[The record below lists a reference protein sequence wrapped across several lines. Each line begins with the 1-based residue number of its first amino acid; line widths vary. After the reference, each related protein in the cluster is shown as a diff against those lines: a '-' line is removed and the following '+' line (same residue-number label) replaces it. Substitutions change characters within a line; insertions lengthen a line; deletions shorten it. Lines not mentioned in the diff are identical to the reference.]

1 MGIKSFARGAAYWAA
16 LGASSLALSAGAAL
30 ANEVTDPD
38 EPIVVVGE
46 RPELDSPRYVAPLI
60 ETPQTITVVSG
71 EIVEQQNLLGLRDIL
86 STLPGIT
93 FGAGEGGG
101 GYGDS
106 INLRGYSA
114 NNDISVDGVRDSA
127 QYTRTDP
134 FNLDQLELT
143 NGANSV
149 YGGAGSLGGSINL
162 VTKRPQGRDSTTITG
177 AIGTDEYVRLTVDSD
192 MLLGDSVGVRINAMA
207 HNNDVPGRDVET
219 YQRWGVAPSITLGLN
234 TNTRVTLAY
243 VHQEDDNIPQYG
255 VPYALGPYNNGALPG
270 APNSAYY
277 GYANVDTQ
285 EITADSLTAIVEHEF
300 NENIGVRNL
309 TRYQEVSQ
317 MVVVNPPQGTWCV
330 APGINPWTGAACATP
345 GMYQPS
351 GPRGGFRDSTNE
363 ILINQTDLTL
373 KFETGPVRHTM
384 VAGLVFSSETYH
396 LDSGN
401 VLRNPLGA
409 TPNPTLP
416 VMDISNPN
424 NTYTGP
430 INFIRTAFTDSEV
443 SNRAFYVFERAEIG
457 EHWEIN
463 GGIRF
468 ESTEG
473 QAFTGAIATPY
484 PAPPAAPVVTL
495 SGPFENDADLFS
507 YRIGLVY
514 QPIETL
520 SFYLAHGNS
529 ETPSQATVNGACNAT
544 NCNVDPEE
552 AETYEIGAKWDALGG
567 RLSLTAAAFSNQRSS
582 FRIAS
587 GEPGVPEQVLD
598 GASRV
603 DGLAL
608 GASGLITDNWSIFA
622 NYTYLDSELEQ
633 SLSDYVIGAGTV
645 DFLAGDPLPNTPEHS
660 FSVWTTYELD
670 MIREGFLIGYGV
682 TYQGEYTFT
691 RQSASTPLY
700 YTPDYFVHRAMIS
713 YPITQRA
720 VLQLNVNNLLDEEY
734 FERVR
739 NNATNGWA
747 TPGAGRSATLSFS
760 YRF

>member
-177 AIGTDEYVRLTVDSD
+177 AIGTDEYVRATIDSD
-192 MLLGDSVGVRINAMA
+192 MRFGDNIGVRLNVMA

-219 YQRWGVAPSITLGLN
+219 YERWGVAPAITFGLN
-234 TNTRVTLAY
+234 TDTRFTLAY

>member
-149 YGGAGSLGGSINL
+149 YGGAGALGGSINL